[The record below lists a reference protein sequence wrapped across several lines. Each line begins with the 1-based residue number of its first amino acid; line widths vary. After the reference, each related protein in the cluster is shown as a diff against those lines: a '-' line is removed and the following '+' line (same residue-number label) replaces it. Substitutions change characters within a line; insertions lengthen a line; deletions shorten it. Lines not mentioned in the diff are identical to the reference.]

1 MYVAKINEAQD
12 NDAIIAYVRNN
23 GFATLVTHLNGR
35 SIATHIPLYIIEKGQ
50 ELYLYGHIARANE
63 QKINII
69 NGDECL
75 AIFMAT
81 HAYISSSW
89 YDHVNVPT
97 WNYIAVHLYG
107 TPREIKGQ
115 ELAAS
120 INQLVDFYEEGR
132 ENRFHVDQMTDQ
144 SRAAHYNGL
153 VAFEIKITRIEA
165 AEKMSQNRNDH
176 DYYNVT
182 EHLKKADE
190 AAAKTAERMLTIR
203 PKK

>member
-1 MYVAKINEAQD
+1 MYVAKINEAKD
-12 NDAIIAYVRNN
+12 KASIIDYVQKN
-23 GFATLVTHLNGR
+23 GFATLVTQLNGR
-35 SIATHIPLYIIEKGQ
+35 CVASHIPLYIIEK
-50 ELYLYGHIARANE
+50 EEEIYLYGHLARANE
-63 QKINII
+63 QKFNIV

-97 WNYIAVHLYG
+97 WNYVAVHMYG

-115 ELAAS
+115 ELVDS
-120 INQLVDFYEEGR
+120 INQLVDFYEQGR
-132 ENRFHVDQMTDQ
+132 KDRFHVDQMTDK
-144 SRAAHYNGL
+144 SREAHYNGL
-153 VAFEIKITRIEA
+153 VAFEIKIRKIEA
-165 AEKMSQNRNDH
+165 AEKLSQNRSDH

-182 EHLKKADE
+182 DHLMKADE
-190 AAAKTAERMLTIR
+190 PSIKTADKMLKIR